1 MGLALFLQFIKLSII
16 GGFKLAFHFF
26 VLTIPLLVIIEFHRL
41 LVTLMFGDICH
52 SLQQL
57 FLEILFLHEG
67 ALELAAR
74 VVLGCL
80 DLFGFGLDA
89 DDAVEQ
95 RFDLFSQL
103 LVLLL
108 QLGI

>member
-1 MGLALFLQFIKLSII
+1 
-16 GGFKLAFHFF
+16 
-26 VLTIPLLVIIEFHRL
+26 
-41 LVTLMFGDICH
+41 MFGDICH